1 MDPATHEE
9 WIRKQRT
16 ILAVVGLL
24 FGILFLRLFHIQIN
38 NAADYTT
45 ASEDNR
51 IQHKRV
57 KALRGLILDSEGHVL
72 AGNRASYTI
81 FLTRSTPERDSL
93 AVAALE
99 EAIGSSVQY
108 APTKAPRVRLKRDVD
123 FKTVCVVDERLRDE
137 WNLDI
142 VIEPQRNYPYGPLVA
157 HLLGYMGEM
166 QESDLSAPHAKR
178 YETGDYVGK
187 TGIEKVYE
195 ENLRGV
201 DGVRYIEVDVLRR
214 IKNDFP
220 YPEKD
225 KTPLSGNDL
234 ALTLDLAVQQAAESA
249 LPDTLAGSVVALNAQ
264 TGAVLAMVSKPS
276 FDPNAFV
283 SFQAQDERRR
293 LLQGDSGEPM
303 LNRSTK
309 GTYPP
314 GSTLK
319 LIAAVAALEAG
330 ITDTLST
337 FEACAGSLAVGDV
350 VFRCAKREGHGEL
363 NLLEAVEVSCNIYFN
378 HLAKALGVEAWNQ
391 TAHDFGFGQPTGIRL
406 DPSEKVGLL
415 PDRHYYSDRGGWV
428 GGHLMN
434 LVIGQGDMLATPLQ
448 MARYTAALG
457 NGGYLVTPHLSGSV
471 PPREKVKNVSPATL
485 DITKKSMYRVVQGEK
500 GTGRRARIPGVDI
513 GGKSGTAQVNH
524 RPDDDAWF
532 IAFAPY
538 EEPEIA
544 VAVVI
549 ESGGAGGSHAGPVAR
564 RVIEAYLKSSGYDL
578 SNTTVATPR
587 APTAES
593 DTSL

>member
-1 MDPATHEE
+1 MDPATHDE

-24 FGILFLRLFHIQIN
+24 FGILFLRLFHIQITS
-38 NAADYTT
+38 AADYTRE
-45 ASEDNR
+45 SEDNR

-57 KALRGLILDSEGHVL
+57 KAPRGLILDSEGNVL

-81 FLTRSTPERDSL
+81 FLTRSTAERDSL
-93 AVAALE
+93 AVGALE
-99 EAIGSSVQY
+99 KAIGGSIPYSRKSS
-108 APTKAPRVRLKRDVD
+108 RVRLKRDVD
-123 FKTVCVVDERLRDE
+123 FKTVCVVEERLRDE

-142 VIEPQRNYPYGPLVA
+142 EIEPQRNYPSGPLVA

-178 YETGDYVGK
+178 YETGDYIGK

-195 ENLRGV
+195 DSLRGD
-201 DGVRYIEVDVLRR
+201 DGVRYIEVDALRR

-220 YPEKD
+220 YPERD
-225 KTPLSGNDL
+225 KAPVNGHDL
-234 ALTLDLAVQQAAESA
+234 VLTLNLAVQQAAESA
-249 LPDTLAGSVVALNAQ
+249 LPDTLAGSVVALDAR

-283 SFQAQDERRR
+283 SFQAQEERMR
-293 LLQGDSGEPM
+293 LLKGDAGKPM

-319 LIAAVAALEAG
+319 LVAAVAALEGG

-337 FEACAGSLAVGDV
+337 FEACAGSLQVGDV
-350 VFRCAKREGHGEL
+350 VFRCAKRDGHGEL
-363 NLLEAVEVSCNIYFN
+363 NLLEAVEMSCNIYFN
-378 HLAKALGVEAWNQ
+378 HLAKVLGVEAWHK
-391 TAHDFGFGQPTGIRL
+391 TAHDFGFGQLTGIRL
-406 DPSEKVGLL
+406 DPGENVGLL
-415 PDRHYYSDRGGWV
+415 PTRQYYKEREGWV

-457 NGGYLVTPHLSGSV
+457 NGGYLVTPHLSGA
-471 PPREKVKNVSPATL
+471 PPPGKKIENVSAATL
-485 DITKKSMYRVVQGEK
+485 DIVKKAMHRVVQGER
-500 GTGRRARIPGVDI
+500 GTGQRVRIAGVEI

-549 ESGGAGGSHAGPVAR
+549 EAGGPGGARAGPVAR
-564 RVIEAYLKSSGYDL
+564 RVIEAYLESSGYDL
-578 SNTTVATPR
+578 THKAV
-587 APTAES
+587 TA
-593 DTSL
+593 L

>member
-9 WIRKQRT
+9 WLRKQRT

-24 FGILFLRLFHIQIN
+24 FGILFLRLFHLQISSV
-38 NAADYTT
+38 ADYTRE
-45 ASEDNR
+45 SEDNR

-57 KALRGLILDSEGHVL
+57 KAPRGLILDSKSNVL

-81 FLTRSTPERDSL
+81 FLIRSTAERDVQ

-99 EAIGSSVQY
+99 EAIGDSIEYSRKGQ
-108 APTKAPRVRLKRDVD
+108 RIRLKRDVD
-123 FKTVCVVDERLRDE
+123 FETVCVVEERLRDD

-142 VIEPQRNYPYGPLVA
+142 EIEPQRAYPYGPLFA

-166 QESDLSAPHAKR
+166 QESDLSAPRAKR
-178 YETGDYVGK
+178 YEAGDYIGK
-187 TGIEKVYE
+187 TGVEEVYE
-195 ENLRGV
+195 DSLRGD
-201 DGVRYIEVDVLRR
+201 DGVRYIEVDALRR

-220 YPEKD
+220 YPERD
-225 KTPLSGNDL
+225 RPPDSGHDL
-234 ALTLDLAVQQAAESA
+234 VMTLDIAVQQAAERA
-249 LPDTLAGSVVALNAQ
+249 LPDTLAGSVVALDAQ

-283 SFQAQDERRR
+283 SFQAQKERKRFTE
-293 LLQGDSGEPM
+293 GAGNPM
-303 LNRSTK
+303 LNRSTR

-319 LIAAVAALEAG
+319 LVAAAAALETG
-330 ITDTLST
+330 VTDTLST
-337 FEACAGSLAVGDV
+337 FEACVGSLAVGDV

-363 NLLEAVEVSCNIYFN
+363 NLLEAVEMSCNIYFN
-378 HLAKALGVEAWNQ
+378 HLAQVLGIETWHQ
-391 TAHDFGFGQPTGIRL
+391 SAHDFGFGQPTGIRL
-406 DPSEKVGLL
+406 DPAEKKGLL
-415 PDRHYYSDRGGWV
+415 PTRQYYDERGGWV

-457 NGGYLVTPHLSGSV
+457 NGGYLVTPHLSGA
-471 PPREKVKNVSPATL
+471 PPPKEKIESLSPATL
-485 DITKKSMYRVVQGEK
+485 DIVKKAMRRVVQGEH
-500 GTGRRARIPGVDI
+500 GTGRRVRIPGVGI
-513 GGKSGTAQVNH
+513 GGKSGTAQVN

-549 ESGGAGGSHAGPVAR
+549 EAGGPGGATAGPVAR
-564 RVIEAYLKSSGYDL
+564 RVIEVYLESSGYDFG
-578 SNTTVATPR
+578 N
-587 APTAES
+587 AEAAAAVPPAAG
-593 DTSL
+593 T